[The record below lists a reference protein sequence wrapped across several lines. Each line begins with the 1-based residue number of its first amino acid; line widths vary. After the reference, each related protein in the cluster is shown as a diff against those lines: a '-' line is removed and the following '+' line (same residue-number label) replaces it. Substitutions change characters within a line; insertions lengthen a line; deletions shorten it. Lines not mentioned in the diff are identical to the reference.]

1 MSQENHV
8 KEDVLSIIQ
17 NTDEEVYNLILAEEK
32 REQESIRLIASE
44 NYASRAVMAAMGSV
58 FTNKYCE
65 GYVGKRYYLG
75 QEVTDKIEQ
84 LAMDRAKELYGAEH
98 ANVQPYSGSPANF
111 AAYLAVAK
119 PGDSILGLDL
129 PHGGHLTHG
138 WKVSFS
144 GKLFDAHH
152 YQLNKETERLDF
164 DHIRELA
171 LKHRPKILIAG
182 HSAYPRHMD
191 FAKFAEIAK
200 EVEAVFIT
208 DMAHISGLVAGG
220 AHPSPVPH
228 SDIVTT
234 TTHKSLRGP
243 RSGMILCKEPFAK
256 AIDRAVFPGAQGGP
270 HMHAIAALAVALQEA
285 LQPSFKDYA
294 HQIVK
299 NAQAM
304 AEAFLE
310 KGYRL
315 VTGGTDNHLVL
326 VDMTPKNIGGKKASI
341 AMEAAGIICNY
352 NTIPYDPRKPFDPS
366 GIRLGTPAIT
376 TRGMKEKES
385 KQIVEWID
393 QAITHAEQPEKLSAI
408 REEVREFCLTFPAP

>member
-1 MSQENHV
+1 MSDSQIHQEV
-8 KEDVLSIIQ
+8 LEILRDADEDVWQLVM
-17 NTDEEVYNLILAEEK
+17 DEEK

-65 GYVGKRYYLG
+65 GYPGKRYYLG
-75 QEVTDKIEQ
+75 QEVTDKVEL
-84 LAMDRAKELYGAEH
+84 LAIKRAKELYGAEH
-98 ANVQPYSGSPANF
+98 VNVQPYSGSPANF
-111 AAYLAVAK
+111 AAYLAVANA
-119 PGDSILGLDL
+119 GDTILGLDL

-152 YQLNKETERLDF
+152 YQLNKETELLDY

-171 LKHRPKILIAG
+171 LKHRPRILIAG
-182 HSAYPRHMD
+182 HSAYPRQMD
-191 FAKFAEIAK
+191 FAAFADIAK
-200 EVEAVFIT
+200 EVGAVFLT

-220 AHPSPVPH
+220 AHPSPIPH

-243 RSGMILCKEPFAK
+243 RSGMILCKDEHKK

-270 HMHAIAALAVALQEA
+270 HMHAIAALAVALHEA
-285 LQPSFKDYA
+285 LEPSFKDYA
-294 HQIVK
+294 HQIVA
-299 NAQAM
+299 NARAM
-304 AEAFLE
+304 AEEFLE
-310 KGYRL
+310 RGYRL

-326 VDMTPKNIGGKKASI
+326 VDMTPKSIGGKAASI
-341 AMEAAGIICNY
+341 AMERAGIICNY

-366 GIRLGTPAIT
+366 GIRIGTPAIT
-376 TRGMKEKES
+376 TRGMKEAES
-385 KQIVEWID
+385 KQIVAWID
-393 QAITHAEQPEKLSAI
+393 EAITHAGDDEKLLAI
-408 REEVREFCLTFPAP
+408 REDVRMFCASFPAP

>member
-1 MSQENHV
+1 MSDSQIHQEV
-8 KEDVLSIIQ
+8 LEILRDADEDVWQLVM
-17 NTDEEVYNLILAEEK
+17 DEEQ

-65 GYVGKRYYLG
+65 GYPGKRYYLG
-75 QEVTDKIEQ
+75 QEVTDKLEL
-84 LAMDRAKELYGAEH
+84 LAISRAKELYGAEH
-98 ANVQPYSGSPANF
+98 VNVQPYSGSPANF
-111 AAYLAVAK
+111 AAYLAVANA
-119 PGDSILGLDL
+119 GDTILGLDL

-152 YQLNKETERLDF
+152 YQLNKETELLDY

-182 HSAYPRHMD
+182 HSAYPRQMD
-191 FAKFAEIAK
+191 FAAFAEIAK
-200 EVEAVFIT
+200 EVGAVFLT

-220 AHPSPVPH
+220 AHPSPIPH

-243 RSGMILCKEPFAK
+243 RSGMILCKDEYKK

-270 HMHAIAALAVALQEA
+270 HMHAIAALAVALHEA
-285 LQPSFKDYA
+285 LEPSFKDYA
-294 HQIVK
+294 HQIVA
-299 NAQAM
+299 NARAM
-304 AEAFLE
+304 AEEFLAR
-310 KGYRL
+310 GYRL

-326 VDMTPKNIGGKKASI
+326 VDMTPKSIGGKAASI
-341 AMEAAGIICNY
+341 AMESAGIICNY

-366 GIRLGTPAIT
+366 GIRIGTPAIT
-376 TRGMKEKES
+376 TRGMKETES
-385 KQIVEWID
+385 KQIVAWID
-393 QAITHAEQPEKLSAI
+393 EAITHAGDDKKLLAI
-408 REEVREFCLTFPAP
+408 REDVRTFCASFPAP